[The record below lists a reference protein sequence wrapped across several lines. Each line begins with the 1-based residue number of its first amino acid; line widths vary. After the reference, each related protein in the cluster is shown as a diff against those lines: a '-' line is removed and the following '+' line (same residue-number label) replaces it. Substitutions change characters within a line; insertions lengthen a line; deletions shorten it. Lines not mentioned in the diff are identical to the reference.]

1 MQSPPGRAVH
11 SKSRNGCLRC
21 KAKKTK
27 CDERKP
33 ACARCESRGF
43 QCPGYALN
51 VRWSQKHQAAQAER
65 PYARGPRTAKSPDAV
80 SIRNMQTEPVIS
92 GYTTRAASDTGPSGL
107 HSGSL
112 INSPSHWDFILPD
125 QLFDFQASPEETFMV
140 GDEPSAAISHNA
152 YLDCTSADSV
162 WGANSDN
169 SAASSTVDAML
180 SLGQRRLPDHNLTLS
195 RLIDRSNPLQ
205 FSSGMHLDV
214 GRIASSPPRELTHMP
229 TVLSEHFF
237 REVITLYCTWDSKS
251 NTMRNIVE
259 RKWQSSGVLHH
270 TIQSMAAACLSEDF
284 PHFAPIAAKEHAHAL
299 EYIGDISPPSATPS
313 EEKLLASTMLGHTAS
328 WLNPQ
333 SLATDMFRVSCD
345 MVRELP
351 TDGENTDCKSFF
363 SDTMDYWAMLLVYL
377 TDRQN
382 LGTYTTESEGPATGA
397 SDPSQPIE
405 PHPYSGLSRETVK
418 LLTDVGILIFQYRK
432 HISNVKFMTE
442 RDLDVFRQSLRDARR
457 FERRL
462 LAHRT
467 PHLSLVKD
475 TGDPK
480 TSLAHLQLIDE
491 AYRCTGLLQL
501 YRVFP
506 DLLNERYAPWDEQLI
521 LQPAPSETVP
531 SAKERQTWLTKLA
544 IHILNILREIPFE
557 SRTRSVQPFIMVSSA
572 SELKHDDVSDADGN
586 LGVSQFSIEVARARK
601 FISSRLAAYTHILSL
616 RKIRVI
622 FELIRSIWSA
632 LDAGEKDVYW
642 LDVAYEKQLGT
653 MMG

>member
-1 MQSPPGRAVH
+1 MESVPGRVVH

-51 VRWSQKHQAAQAER
+51 VRWSQKHQGQTER
-65 PYARGPRTAKSPDAV
+65 PCTRGQRVTKSPEPV
-80 SIRNMQTEPVIS
+80 SIRNMQTEPVVS
-92 GYTTRAASDTGPSGL
+92 GQTARAASDTGPGSL

-112 INSPSHWDFILPD
+112 INSPSPWDFLLPD
-125 QLFDFQASPEETFMV
+125 QLFDFPASSESFMV
-140 GDEPSAAISHNA
+140 CDEPSAIISNNA
-152 YLDCTSADSV
+152 FLGCTSADSV
-162 WGANSDN
+162 WGTTSDS
-169 SAASSTVDAML
+169 SAVSSAVETMF

-195 RLIDRSNPLQ
+195 TLTERPTSMQ
-205 FSSGMHLDV
+205 SSSGMQLDV
-214 GRIASSPPRELTHMP
+214 SRIAPSPPRELNHMP
-229 TVLSEHFF
+229 TVLAEHFF

-284 PHFAPIAAKEHAHAL
+284 PQFAPIAAKEHTNAL
-299 EYIGDISPPSATPS
+299 QYIHDVSSPSSTPN

-333 SLATDMFRVSCD
+333 NLATDMFRVSCD
-345 MVRELP
+345 MVGKLP
-351 TDGENTDCKSFF
+351 ADGEDAESKSFF
-363 SDTMDYWAMLLVYL
+363 SDTMDYWAMLLVFL
-377 TDRQN
+377 TDRKN
-382 LGTYTTESEGPATGA
+382 LGTYTTESEGPASATL
-397 SDPSQPIE
+397 DPSQPIE

-418 LLTDVGILIFQYRK
+418 LLTDVGMLIFQYRK

-480 TSLAHLQLIDE
+480 TSLVHLQLIDE

-521 LQPAPSETVP
+521 LLPVPSETVP
-531 SAKERQTWLTKLA
+531 SAQERQTWLTKLA

-572 SELKHDDVSDADGN
+572 SELKHDDLSYADGN

>member
-1 MQSPPGRAVH
+1 M
-11 SKSRNGCLRC
+11 
-21 KAKKTK
+21 
-27 CDERKP
+27 
-33 ACARCESRGF
+33 
-43 QCPGYALN
+43 
-51 VRWSQKHQAAQAER
+51 
-65 PYARGPRTAKSPDAV
+65 
-80 SIRNMQTEPVIS
+80 
-92 GYTTRAASDTGPSGL
+92 
-107 HSGSL
+107 
-112 INSPSHWDFILPD
+112 PD
-125 QLFDFQASPEETFMV
+125 QLFDFQASSEESFANN
-140 GDEPSAAISHNA
+140 EPSTTISHNA
-152 YLDCTSADSV
+152 FLGCTSAESV
-162 WGANSDN
+162 WGTTSD
-169 SAASSTVDAML
+169 SSGISSGVDAMFF
-180 SLGQRRLPDHNLTLS
+180 LGQRRLPDQNLALSTL
-195 RLIDRSNPLQ
+195 LERSNSTHS
-205 FSSGMHLDV
+205 SSGLQLDV
-214 GRIASSPPRELTHMP
+214 GTLAPSPPRELHHMP

-284 PHFAPIAAKEHAHAL
+284 PHFAPIAAKEHAYAL
-299 EYIGDISPPSATPS
+299 QYIQDTSSSPSTPN

-333 SLATDMFRVSCD
+333 NLATDMFRVSCD

-351 TDGENTDCKSFF
+351 PDGENADSKSFF

-377 TDRQN
+377 TDRKN
-382 LGTYTTESEGPATGA
+382 LGTYSTETEASSTGT

-480 TSLAHLQLIDE
+480 TSLVHLQLIDE

-506 DLLNERYAPWDEQLI
+506 DLLNERYAPWDEEHI
-521 LQPAPSETVP
+521 LYPVPSEQVP
-531 SAKERQTWLTKLA
+531 SAQERQIWLTKLA

-572 SELKHDDVSDADGN
+572 SELKHEDLGQADGG